1 MSLVKAQGRST
12 GPGQPQAVP
21 EGSAA
26 LCSELCSERV
36 MDSVPLVMRFIR
48 ANVGDEGS
56 DTPSVAQ
63 LRILSYLCD
72 YPDSSL
78 SHVVRFLGVTKATAS
93 NSVARMVD
101 KGLVERVGDPNER
114 RCVVLNITDEGR
126 RQYSRARLKA
136 QAAVAQVLGD
146 LTVAETEKI
155 AEGLLLLRHAFA
167 RQAGLPSSTN
177 RGTQS

>member
-1 MSLVKAQGRST
+1 MSLVKAQGRVI
-12 GPGQPQAVP
+12 GPVQPQAVP
-21 EGSAA
+21 EVPAA
-26 LCSELCSERV
+26 LCSERV

-56 DTPSVAQ
+56 DSPSVAQ

-78 SHVVRFLGVTKATAS
+78 SDVVRFLGVTKATAS
-93 NSVARMVD
+93 NTVARMVD
-101 KGLVERVGDPNER
+101 KALVERVGDPNER

-136 QAAVAQVLGD
+136 QAAVAQVLGG

-167 RQAGLPSSTN
+167 RQAGLATPTN
-177 RGTQS
+177 RGTSS